1 LNNQNS
7 MVMVKDRPIDQWKRK
22 KMSPETEPH
31 VYGQVNF
38 DTMPRQFEGERVVF
52 NQWHLD
58 K

>member
-1 LNNQNS
+1 